1 MACALPPPGG
11 GGKRGRD
18 TKVSLPLL
26 TPQPFLWTRLPS
38 VARLKARDPQG
49 RLVLQGYTIDRSG
62 AGRSA
67 NRTLCTGW
75 PRTVMRGTLRKGNSG
90 HNSVPKSAR
99 RTEPSPRN
107 PRFAAHL
114 RCVSAKRKVW
124 GVKRGQETILGVL
137 SPFVSA
143 VRRRQFLPPVGTGNP
158 RRPPPTIS
166 PPPDGGNFPESFIK
180 ALPEQRPCAPATG
193 SAFRSFAA
201 RSLLRVPVRRST
213 APPCARW

>member
-1 MACALPPPGG
+1 M
-11 GGKRGRD
+11 
-18 TKVSLPLL
+18 VSSAPLDSP
-26 TPQPFLWTRLPS
+26 TSSFRTRLPS
-38 VARLKARDPQG
+38 VARLKARGPQG
-49 RLVLQGYTIDRSG
+49 RLVLQGYILDGSG
-62 AGRSA
+62 AFRSA
-67 NRTLCTGW
+67 KRTRPAPDGRALLCAADNARETQGITASQNL
-75 PRTVMRGTLRKGNSG
+75 P
-90 HNSVPKSAR
+90 R

-137 SPFVSA
+137 SPFA
-143 VRRRQFLPPVGTGNP
+143 LAGETPA
-158 RRPPPTIS
+158 S

-180 ALPEQRPCAPATG
+180 ALPEQRPCAPATE

-201 RSLLRVPVRRST
+201 RFLLRVPVRRST